1 METYGFII
9 QTNGEISISG
19 DPFIE
24 SSPTSYQIIRST
36 YFSLIWNKDSK
47 YTLYFVKYPIARRDY
62 LTFALNCSKDKTW
75 TNYIVTQFTF
85 SYENNPF
92 DIKNK
97 MLTVT
102 SNNKEWKVAMNVLK
116 QNVRQEENNQIIM
129 KDSYVLSLPYVVKNT
144 VYNKTD

>member
-9 QTNGEISISG
+9 EKNGEISISG

-62 LTFALNCSKDKTW
+62 LTFALNCSKTKTW
-75 TNYIVTQFTF
+75 HNYIVTQFNF
-85 SYENNPF
+85 SYDANPF

-97 MLTVT
+97 IKM
-102 SNNKEWKVAMNVLK
+102 
-116 QNVRQEENNQIIM
+116 II
-129 KDSYVLSLPYVVKNT
+129 KKSK
-144 VYNKTD
+144 

>member
-36 YFSLIWNKDSK
+36 HFSLLWNKDSK
-47 YTLYFVKYPIARRDY
+47 YTIYFVKYPISARDY
-62 LTFALNCSKDKTW
+62 LSFALNCSKNSTW
-75 TNYIVTQFTF
+75 TNYIVTQFNL
-85 SYENNPF
+85 SYDVNPF

-97 MLTVT
+97 ILSVMSTD
-102 SNNKEWKVAMNVLK
+102 NQWKVTMNVFKFNL
-116 QNVRQEENNQIIM
+116 RQEENNQIIM
-129 KDSYVLSLPYVVKNT
+129 KDSYTLSLPYVVKMN
-144 VYNKTD
+144 VYNN